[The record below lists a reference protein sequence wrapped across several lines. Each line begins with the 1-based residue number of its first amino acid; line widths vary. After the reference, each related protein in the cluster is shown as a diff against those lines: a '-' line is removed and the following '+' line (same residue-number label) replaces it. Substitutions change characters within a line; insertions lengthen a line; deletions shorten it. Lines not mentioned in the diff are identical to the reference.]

1 MLTDEIRSE
10 VEQAMH
16 DRRFF
21 RLREIISEMEPPDAA
36 YAIDALEPEER
47 AVAFRVLRR
56 EDAAEVFEYLEPESQ
71 EGLLKALARD
81 KVAAILNDMS
91 PDDRTQMLEELPAS
105 ATKQM
110 LALLSSDERKIA
122 SQLLGYPEDSVGRL
136 MTPDFVAVPAE
147 WTVDQTLEHIRV
159 HGEDSETLNVIYIVD
174 GQGRLI
180 DDLRI
185 RQILLAEPES
195 RISDLFDGV
204 FTSLRASQD
213 QEEAVALFKEYDR
226 VSLPVIDSHG
236 VLLGIVTFDDVMDVA
251 EEEATED
258 IHKLGG
264 SAALEQPFMQ
274 IGFLEMLHKRMGWLV
289 LLFLGQLFT
298 LNAMG
303 FFSERIAEAL
313 ILVLFV
319 PLIISSGGNSGSQAA
334 TLVIRAMALGEV
346 TLADWWRVLRRE
358 ILFGLAL
365 GAVLAIIGFLRVGL
379 GESLSGS
386 YGPDWQ
392 VVGLAVGTALV
403 CVVLW
408 GVSIGSML
416 PFVLDRLG
424 ADPATSSAPFVT
436 TVVDVTG
443 LIIYFTVA
451 TLILR

>member
-1 MLTDEIRSE
+1 MLKEELQAEI
-10 VEQAMH
+10 EQAMR

-21 RLREIISEMEPPDAA
+21 RLREMISELEPPDAA
-36 YAIDALEPEER
+36 NAIDALEPEER

-71 EGLLKALARD
+71 EVLLKALARD

-136 MTPDFVAVPAE
+136 MTPDFVAVPGD
-147 WTVDQTLEHIRV
+147 WTVEQTLKHIRI
-159 HGEDSETLNVIYIVD
+159 HGKDSETLNVIYVVD
-174 GQGRLI
+174 AAGRLI

-185 RQILLAEPES
+185 RQVLLADPES
-195 RISDLFDGV
+195 KISDLFDGV

-213 QEEAVALFKEYDR
+213 QEEAVLLFKEYDR

-274 IGFLEMLHKRMGWLV
+274 IGFLQMLHKRMGWLV

-303 FFSERIAEAL
+303 FYSERIAEAL
-313 ILVLFV
+313 VLVLFV

-358 ILFGLAL
+358 ILFGLTL
-365 GAVLAIIGFLRVGL
+365 GVVLAGIGFLRVGL
-379 GESLSGS
+379 GESLGGG
-386 YGPDWQ
+386 YGPDWRT
-392 VVGLAVGTALV
+392 VGLAVGTALV

-408 GVSIGSML
+408 GVAIGSML
-416 PFVLDRLG
+416 PFVLNRLG

-443 LIIYFTVA
+443 LIIYFSVA
-451 TLILR
+451 TLILA

>member
-1 MLTDEIRSE
+1 MLTDELKAD
-10 VEQAMH
+10 VEQAMR
-16 DRRFF
+16 DRKFF
-21 RLREIISEMEPPDAA
+21 RLREMISEMEPPDAA
-36 YAIDALEPEER
+36 DAIDALELEER

-110 LALLSSDERKIA
+110 LSLLSADERKVA

-136 MTPDFVAVPAE
+136 MTPDFVAVPAD
-147 WTVDQTLEHIRV
+147 WTVGQTLEHIRV

-174 GQGRLI
+174 GAGRLI

-185 RQILLAEPES
+185 RQVLLADPGS
-195 RISDLFDGV
+195 RISDLCDGV
-204 FTSLRASQD
+204 FTSLRAAQD

-226 VSLPVIDSHG
+226 VSLPVIDSRE
-236 VLLGIVTFDDVMDVA
+236 VLLGIVTVDDVMDVA

-274 IGFLEMLHKRMGWLV
+274 IGFLQMLHKRMGWLV

-303 FFSERIAEAL
+303 FFSDRIAEAL

-346 TLADWWRVLRRE
+346 TVADWWRVLRRE

-365 GAVLAIIGFLRVGL
+365 GAVLAAIGFLRVGL
-379 GESLSGS
+379 GESLGGG

-392 VVGLAVGTALV
+392 MVGVAVGTALV

-416 PFVLDRLG
+416 PFVLSRLG